1 MWAITKFWNGG
12 GDWRGR
18 ACRCL
23 SSIGASSSPH
33 GCTAVVWSVPGCG
46 WAGGCGYWC
55 WSKYES
61 ELGEDDGWLL
71 PLLDV
76 LASSISRRRSYT
88 STTFFLFMVDR
99 WSMPLLLQRERVAQ
113 WEVRAVTDE
122 DDTQHDRC
130 CCCCCNFWL
139 ATEVKNETMARVLTK
154 LKHLCHLTA
163 CDTTYAHSGGINKC
177 IYIFLW
183 GQNLA

>member
-23 SSIGASSSPH
+23 SRIGASSSPH
-33 GCTAVVWSVPGCG
+33 GCMVAVWSVPGCG

-55 WSKYES
+55 WSEYES

-99 WSMPLLLQRERVAQ
+99 WSMPLLLQREREWRSEKSQMKMTHSMTAVVVA
-113 WEVRAVTDE
+113 V
-122 DDTQHDRC
+122 
-130 CCCCCNFWL
+130 
-139 ATEVKNETMARVLTK
+139 ATFSWQQKWRTK
-154 LKHLCHLTA
+154 LWQV
-163 CDTTYAHSGGINKC
+163 Y
-177 IYIFLW
+177 
-183 GQNLA
+183 